1 MVFLSEQEFRVKYD
15 LYAQMLMNISFG
27 YTKNKLDSEDIIQ
40 NVFIKY
46 LNVKKDF
53 ISLEE
58 EKYWLIRVCINECK
72 NYLKSSYHHK
82 VVLSEDI
89 VRNYGTDYFD
99 DYDIVFESIKNLPQK
114 YKKVIVLYYFN
125 SFTVKEISMILDIK
139 ESTIKK
145 QLERGREKLKD
156 MMEGVYEI
164 R

>member
-46 LNVKKDF
+46 LNVKQDF
-53 ISLEE
+53 KSLEE

-89 VRNYGTDYFD
+89 VRNYGTDNFD
-99 DYDIVFESIKNLPQK
+99 EAKAAH
-114 YKKVIVLYYFN
+114 
-125 SFTVKEISMILDIK
+125 SFIYI
-139 ESTIKK
+139 
-145 QLERGREKLKD
+145 
-156 MMEGVYEI
+156 
-164 R
+164 